1 MPGLLDLILCYG
13 ICFGAMNKIDFMRKI
28 GFFDRMLSCSYC
40 TGFHAGWIGWAVSR
54 LYYPLEDS
62 FSYVATA
69 LLWAFASS
77 AFCYFVDVLAQL
89 AEGWT
94 PVEKASQK
102 EDG

>member
-1 MPGLLDLILCYG
+1 MPSIVELLLCYG
-13 ICFGAMNKIDFMRKI
+13 ICFGAMNKVDFLRKV

-40 TGFHAGWIGWAVSR
+40 TGFHAGWLGWLATR

-69 LLWAFASS
+69 LLWAFASA
-77 AFCYFVDVLAQL
+77 AFCYAVDVVMQI

-94 PVEKASQK
+94 PVGKSE
-102 EDG
+102 EEE